1 MLQRIL
7 ITPLI
12 AFILATGSLYAQET
26 SLNLQNDH
34 KVIIDGTSNARDWDG
49 RVTSIDAEFLL
60 NGFEGN
66 SLEGLR
72 PEHFKSLKLNMSAK
86 SIVSD
91 GRRLTNN
98 IHDYLK
104 ADAHPVIT
112 FNLKEIKNIR
122 ANGNRADI
130 EAEGVITAAGT
141 SHTVLMN
148 VKAEKGDN
156 GSFIFSGEQPLKM
169 TDFNI
174 TPPTAMLGAIRA
186 ADEMTIYYTVRF
198 TK

>member
-12 AFILATGSLYAQET
+12 AFIFATGALFAQET
-26 SLNLQNDH
+26 SLTLQNDH
-34 KVIIDGTSNARDWDG
+34 DVIIDGTSNARDWDG
-49 RVTSIDAEFLL
+49 KVTSIDAEFLL
-60 NGFEGN
+60 NGFEGS
-66 SLEGLR
+66 SLDGLR
-72 PEHFKSLKLNMSAK
+72 PEHFKTLKLNMSAK
-86 SIVSD
+86 SIESD
-91 GRRLTNN
+91 GRRLTRN

-104 ADAHPVIT
+104 ADDHPVIT
-112 FNLKEIKNIR
+112 FELKEIKNIH
-122 ANGNRADI
+122 ANGNSADI

-156 GSFIFSGEQPLKM
+156 GSFKFSGEQPLKM

-174 TPPTAMLGAIRA
+174 DPPTAMLGAIRA

>member
-12 AFILATGSLYAQET
+12 AFIFATGSLFAQET

-34 KVIIDGTSNARDWDG
+34 EVIIDGTSNARDWDG
-49 RVTSIDAEFLL
+49 KVTSIDAEFLL
-60 NGFEGN
+60 NGFEGSN
-66 SLEGLR
+66 LEGLR
-72 PEHFKSLKLNMSAK
+72 PEHFKSLKLNMSAQ
-86 SIVSD
+86 SIEAD
-91 GRRLTNN
+91 GRRLTRN

-104 ADAHPVIT
+104 ADDHPVIT
-112 FNLKEIKNIR
+112 FELKEIKNIQ
-122 ANGNRADI
+122 ANGNNADI

-174 TPPTAMLGAIRA
+174 DPPTAMLGAIRA